1 VGYLTVMRIN
11 QSLSLYAPGLL
22 PYGKAEV
29 WVATVYAD
37 ADTSVRALY

>member
-1 VGYLTVMRIN
+1 MGYLTVMQIN

-29 WVATVYAD
+29 WVVTIYD
-37 ADTSVRALY
+37 DTDTPVRALY